1 MINEQVKIIA
11 DAIKASGNNIAKSI
25 DEMSYDIAEIKYSI
39 KSVDDSLRNN
49 LCNVDTSDLGYIV
62 QAITDFTKVFKE
74 QCKIGG
80 ALNKPP
86 YK

>member
-1 MINEQVKIIA
+1 MTNEQVKIIA
-11 DAIKASGNNIAKSI
+11 DAIKSAGSEISSSI
-25 DEMSYDIAEIKYSI
+25 DDVHYDLDAIKYEVKNI
-39 KSVDDSLRNN
+39 WQEGGA
-49 LCNVDTSDLGYIV
+49 DTSDLGYIV
-62 QAITDFTKVFKE
+62 QAITDFIKVFKE

>member
-1 MINEQVKIIA
+1 MTNEQVKIIA
-11 DAIKASGNNIAKSI
+11 DAIKSAGSEISSSI
-25 DEMSYDIAEIKYSI
+25 DDVHYDLDAIKCEVKNI
-39 KSVDDSLRNN
+39 WQEGGA
-49 LCNVDTSDLGYIV
+49 DTSDLGYIV

>member
-1 MINEQVKIIA
+1 MTNEQVKIIA
-11 DAIKASGNNIAKSI
+11 DAIKSAGSEISESI
-25 DEMSYDIAEIKYSI
+25 SDVHYDLDAIKYEVKNI
-39 KSVDDSLRNN
+39 WQEGGT
-49 LCNVDTSDLGYIV
+49 DTSDLGYIV